1 MSKSTETGPMTVPLE
16 RLYEFHRDM
25 HENHIMLTY
34 GGDFSQEVTLS
45 VLTMTERKLMADNI
59 GEATRKKIF
68 NVMIESLQNICKHQ
82 PYPDPMIHGARS
94 VFMIGHNGQEFLLI
108 SGNPIHQER
117 SAELRAR
124 IEELNSMDAEQ
135 IKEHYRQTRLS
146 TRLSDVSGAGLGFI
160 DMIKRTGNPLIY
172 NIETINEKYDYFTLM
187 VKVSKIENE

>member
-1 MSKSTETGPMTVPLE
+1 
-16 RLYEFHRDM
+16 
-25 HENHIMLTY
+25 
-34 GGDFSQEVTLS
+34 
-45 VLTMTERKLMADNI
+45 
-59 GEATRKKIF
+59 
-68 NVMIESLQNICKHQ
+68 MIESLQNICKHQ

-135 IKEHYRQTRLS
+135 IKEHYRQTRLNN
-146 TRLSDVSGAGLGFI
+146 RLSDVSGAGLGFI